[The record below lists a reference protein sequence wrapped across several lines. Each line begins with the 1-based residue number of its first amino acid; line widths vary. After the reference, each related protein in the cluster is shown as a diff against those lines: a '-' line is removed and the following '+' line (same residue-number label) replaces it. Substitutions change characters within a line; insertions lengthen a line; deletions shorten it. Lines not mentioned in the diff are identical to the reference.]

1 MMESASDDEFF
12 DAEED
17 FSPKK
22 SVKSPLKQEIVA
34 DPPQPTQ
41 QLDSV
46 DDHPPVNHTE
56 DDKGIEVK
64 NKTVDI
70 NVPCE
75 DDIISKDAE
84 ITRLQQFSLVDTL
97 EIKDNNDLNNL
108 DKDIITN
115 TIPDKLDHVVD
126 SIHDDQDGENS
137 LLEPQTPTPPVTQT
151 DDESSLTPVPT
162 ELSKS
167 GDIEIQTQT
176 GAAPL
181 KHTGPTKPA
190 QPQLTAQVKQSGPP
204 KPPPPQ
210 SAGPP
215 KPPPP
220 QSAWP
225 PKPQSGGP
233 AKPPPPKEMINQPDE
248 IHTEESTVPPQKP
261 GAPEIPPQ
269 PVAPPRKKR
278 QQKKVETGDLS
289 TGRPS
294 RPPPPRPPPPV
305 KVVTLTDPPPVPCIK
320 VSSST
325 TEMNQVLESG
335 NSLEVVYNDDQMARR
350 SGGILSPKTGS
361 PTTTAKPNL
370 TTPLTDAEILEQV
383 IIKNLDTGET
393 LPLSLAEEK
402 LPKCTNPLAL
412 HILRLATEEE
422 EEGMEEIDVG
432 HDMDDGHM
440 SDTSTTLS
448 IKVGEGKRKKLRK
461 FLGKTVQKIK
471 SVADEVTG
479 QGRPN
484 DSSSEDEDQ
493 HDVHEGYIKF
503 KNHRAIK
510 DRLQFR
516 KIKLLQDLSGD
527 HIGAVWSMKFSL
539 CGKLLATAGQDNIVR
554 VWVLK
559 EYAVH
564 FEEMRL
570 KYSKASGR
578 SSPTGSM
585 TSHTSTASA
594 DDDPVVQDLLLANA
608 DDDSND
614 GPFKKSPFVAYHGHT
629 SDVLD
634 LSWSKNFFLL
644 SSSMDK
650 TVRLWHIS
658 RNECLCC
665 FQHVDFVTA
674 ICFHPR
680 DDRYFLSGSLD
691 GKIRLW
697 NIPEKKV
704 ALWNEIDGSG
714 TSLITAANFCQDGK
728 LAVVGTYDG
737 RCIFYDTER
746 LKYHTQVTVRSSRGK
761 NARGRKI
768 SGIEPMPNEPKVLIT
783 SNDSRIRL
791 YDLKDHSLYCKYKGL
806 QNESSQI
813 RASFSHDGKLVLCG
827 SEDKFVHIWRTNHE
841 VPNARKDRNEY
852 YESFSAHDAVV
863 TAAIFAPFP
872 NVIMEKSNGNKG
884 TSSLQPPETAPKSS
898 TAASS
903 ATAQENSTRFE
914 VLVAADWQGGVK
926 FYINR

>member
-1 MMESASDDEFF
+1 MDSASDDEFF
-12 DAEED
+12 DAEEEL
-17 FSPKK
+17 SPKK
-22 SVKSPLKQEIVA
+22 VVKALSTEQEITSNVTPIDVVDGEA
-34 DPPQPTQ
+34 PQRPSKT
-41 QLDSV
+41 
-46 DDHPPVNHTE
+46 
-56 DDKGIEVK
+56 KI
-64 NKTVDI
+64 NK
-70 NVPCE
+70 
-75 DDIISKDAE
+75 DIITKTENIDITQEDMIIKDAE
-84 ITRLQQFSLVDTL
+84 ITRLQEFSNSSSSDSLSTVASKDELKNTESVD
-97 EIKDNNDLNNL
+97 EVESQDIKDINEPEKLVVELPPTDIPEEDLVTPIPSNPSVNKL
-108 DKDIITN
+108 PEIIETP
-115 TIPDKLDHVVD
+115 PDSSTSINIEKPQPKRPSPPKLPPQPTL
-126 SIHDDQDGENS
+126 SKPEIRIEDQDEKCETEKDDKS
-137 LLEPQTPTPPVTQT
+137 QTVSP
-151 DDESSLTPVPT
+151 
-162 ELSKS
+162 
-167 GDIEIQTQT
+167 
-176 GAAPL
+176 
-181 KHTGPTKPA
+181 
-190 QPQLTAQVKQSGPP
+190 
-204 KPPPPQ
+204 
-210 SAGPP
+210 
-215 KPPPP
+215 
-220 QSAWP
+220 
-225 PKPQSGGP
+225 
-233 AKPPPPKEMINQPDE
+233 N
-248 IHTEESTVPPQKP
+248 
-261 GAPEIPPQ
+261 Q
-269 PVAPPRKKR
+269 PVAPPRKR
-278 QQKKVETGDLS
+278 RQKKGD
-289 TGRPS
+289 TEGKDKPS
-294 RPPPPRPPPPV
+294 RPPPPRPPPPA
-305 KVVTLTDPPPVPCIK
+305 KVVTLTDAPSVPFIK
-320 VSSST
+320 VSTST
-325 TEMNQVLESG
+325 TEMNKILVSG

-350 SGGILSPKTGS
+350 SGGILSPPPKSES
-361 PTTTAKPNL
+361 PTSTTKSSA
-370 TTPLTDAEILEQV
+370 PLTDAEILEQV
-383 IIKNLDTGET
+383 IIKNLDTGEAI
-393 LPLSLAEEK
+393 PLSLAEDR

-412 HILRLATEEE
+412 HIFRLATEEDDE
-422 EEGMEEIDVG
+422 ENEEVDAG
-432 HDMDDGHM
+432 GYDDGHL
-440 SDTSTTLS
+440 SDTSTTSS
-448 IKVGEGKRKKLRK
+448 IKAGEGKRKRLKK
-461 FLGKTVQKIK
+461 FLGKTVEKIK
-471 SVADEVTG
+471 LVADEVTR

-484 DSSSEDEDQ
+484 ESSSEDEDQ
-493 HDVHEGYIKF
+493 HDDQHEGAIKF

-510 DRLQFR
+510 DRLMFR
-516 KIKLLQDLSGD
+516 KIKLLQDLSGE
-527 HIGAVWSMKFSL
+527 HIGAVWTMKFSL

-559 EYAVH
+559 ESAAH
-564 FEEMRL
+564 FQEMKM
-570 KYSKASGR
+570 KYSKPTGR

-594 DDDPVVQDLLLANA
+594 DDDPVIEDLMMAHA
-608 DDDSND
+608 DDDSNNS
-614 GPFKKSPFVAYHGHT
+614 GPFKRTPFVSYHGHT

-634 LSWSKNFFLL
+634 LSWSKNYFLL

-768 SGIEPMPNEPKVLIT
+768 SGIEPMPNEDKVLIT

-813 RASFSHDGKLVLCG
+813 RASFSNDGKLILCG
-827 SEDKFVHIWRTNHE
+827 SEDKFVHIWRTNHD

-872 NVIMEKSNGNKG
+872 NVIMEQSTNNDDSPATPLACAPPSEKTPAKEPSNK
-884 TSSLQPPETAPKSS
+884 
-898 TAASS
+898 
-903 ATAQENSTRFE
+903 RFE

-926 FYINR
+926 FFINR